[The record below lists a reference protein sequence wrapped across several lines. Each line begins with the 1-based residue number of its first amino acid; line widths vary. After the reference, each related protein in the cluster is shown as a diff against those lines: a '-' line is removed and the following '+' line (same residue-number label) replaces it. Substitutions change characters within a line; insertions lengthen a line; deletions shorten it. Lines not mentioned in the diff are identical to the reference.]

1 MKSLDSVIFKNSI
14 RKDEKIGSTLKEK
27 LFSIISFIIVFVFLA
42 IVMTGTS
49 IYVTVRLDEIDQT
62 YSFINILL
70 LMNFF
75 ILFTKSVFESLNVLY
90 FSKDLKVLLRMPL
103 KPISILHSKLKNMII
118 SEYPM
123 EMVMLAIPMIVY
135 GIFTKVGIFFYL
147 YMFGILLILPIIPI
161 MITSLIVGIIMRF
174 TNLIKNKSKSM
185 YITIFLTIIIISL
198 ITGLFNSN
206 SRMSVSRFENIILAT
221 NGLAESIA
229 NYFVLI
235 KPIMKT
241 LLNYDNVNGILNF
254 GLYVIESFISY
265 LFILWIMSKIYL
277 KGAKRNNY
285 K

>member
-1 MKSLDSVIFKNSI
+1 MKSLNSVIFKNSI
-14 RKDEKIGSTLKEK
+14 RRDERVGKTKKEK
-27 LFSIISFIIVFVFLA
+27 FFSVISFLIVFVFLA
-42 IVMTGTS
+42 IIMTVTS
-49 IYVTVRLDEIDQT
+49 IYVTFKLDEIDQT
-62 YSFINILL
+62 YAFINILL

-75 ILFTKSVFESLNVLY
+75 ILFAKSVFESLNVLY
-90 FSKDLKVLLRMPL
+90 FSKDLKILLRMPL

-123 EMVMLAIPMIVY
+123 EIIMLMIPMIIY
-135 GIFTKVGIFFYL
+135 GLYTKVGALFYF
-147 YMFGILLILPIIPI
+147 YMVGVLLILPIIPI
-161 MITSLIVGIIMRF
+161 MITSLVISIIMRF

-185 YITIFLTIIIISL
+185 YITIILTVLIVTL

-206 SRMSVSRFENIILAT
+206 SRMSVSRFENIILAA

-235 KPIMKT
+235 KPIMNT
-241 LLNYDNVNGILNF
+241 LLNYDNINGILNL
-254 GLYVIESFISY
+254 GIYVLESFVAYYII
-265 LFILWIMSKIYL
+265 LFLMSKIYL

>member
-265 LFILWIMSKIYL
+265 FFILWIMSKIYL